1 MGLTRRVPQAAN
13 TIPITT
19 PAPTLGLNTREN
31 LAMMDPAY
39 GLSIQNFIATPQGL
53 SLRQG
58 YRYWA
63 TNLPTHVTSLLVYN
77 ARINSGNKL
86 FAVAGSNFYDVTI
99 GGNMSGAVPVVSG
112 QSASNTTWQYAQQT
126 FSTSGA
132 NYLIAVNGFNPPQL
146 YNGSAWTTC
155 TQVAVP
161 AAPGQFKT
169 VDNNGS
175 AVNIDDFV
183 DVCLHQQRLW
193 FVQNNSTK
201 AMYLDIASV
210 GGNLNAF
217 DFGSYFARGARL
229 HKLASWTIDSGS
241 GQSSQ
246 LVAISS
252 KGDVVVYQGTDP
264 SSASTWSLLGTYQL
278 GSPVGRRSTLQMEGD
293 LLSLTQDGLY
303 PMSRYMQSAR
313 LDAKSALTY
322 NISNVIAS
330 LATTYGG
337 TAGFEMALLPSQSL
351 LVLNI
356 PQSDPT
362 NNFQFVFNTETKGWT
377 QFTGWPAECWSL
389 YNDSLYFG
397 GNGFVALG
405 FFGYKDGADITGTGG
420 SNIIGTALTAFNPMT
435 NAQIGPGFLKHAKL
449 VKPYI
454 VTGQSNPT
462 IRIGVNTD
470 FNLVPIVGSATI
482 NPVTGAVWD
491 NAVWNDPNST
501 WVGSLAT
508 YNQWATPLCYP
519 GTYLAIAIS
528 ISAVADTLWVDTNW
542 RVSPSASNFG

>member
-1 MGLTRRVPQAAN
+1 MARTQRIQQQAS

-19 PAPTLGLNTREN
+19 PAPVLGLNTREN
-31 LAMMDPAY
+31 LATMDPQY

-63 TNLPTHVTSLLVYN
+63 TGLPTDVTSLLVYN

-86 FAVAGSNFYDVTI
+86 FAVSGSNFYDATT
-99 GGNMSGAVPVVSG
+99 GGDMSAAVPVVTGLS
-112 QSASNTTWQYAQQT
+112 STETSWQYAQQT

-132 NYLIAVNGFNPPQL
+132 NYLMTVNGFDAPQL
-146 YNGSAWTTC
+146 YDGSTWTTC

-161 AAPGQFKT
+161 AAQGEFAT
-169 VDNNGS
+169 VDNNGN
-175 AVNIDDFV
+175 AVNIADFV
-183 DVCLHQQRLW
+183 DICLHQQRLW

-210 GGNLNAF
+210 GGDLNAF
-217 DFGSYFARGARL
+217 DFGSYFTRGARL
-229 HKLASWTIDSGS
+229 HKLASWTIDSGN

-264 SSASTWSLLGTYQL
+264 SGASTWSLLGTYQL
-278 GSPVGRRSTLQMEGD
+278 GSPTGRRSTLQMEGD

-313 LDAKSALTY
+313 LDAKSSLTY
-322 NISNVIAS
+322 NISNVISS
-330 LATTYGG
+330 LATTYGS
-337 TAGFEMALLPSQSL
+337 TPGFEMAILPSQSL

-356 PQSDPT
+356 PQSDPV
-362 NNFQFVFNTETKGWT
+362 NNFQFVMDLETKGWT
-377 QFTGWPAECWSL
+377 QFTGWPAQCWTL

-397 GNGFVALG
+397 GDGFVALA
-405 FFGYKDGADITGTGG
+405 FFGYKDAADITGAGG
-420 SNIIGTALTAFNPMT
+420 SNLVATALTAFNPMS
-435 NAQIGPGFLKHAKL
+435 NEQIGPGFLKHAKL
-449 VKPYI
+449 VKPFI

-470 FNLVPIVGSATI
+470 FNLVPIVGSATV

-491 NAVWNDPNST
+491 NALWDDPGST

-519 GTYLAIAIS
+519 GTYLALAMS
-528 ISAVADTLWVDTNW
+528 ISATSDTLWTSTNW
-542 RVSPSASNFG
+542 IVSPSMGQFG